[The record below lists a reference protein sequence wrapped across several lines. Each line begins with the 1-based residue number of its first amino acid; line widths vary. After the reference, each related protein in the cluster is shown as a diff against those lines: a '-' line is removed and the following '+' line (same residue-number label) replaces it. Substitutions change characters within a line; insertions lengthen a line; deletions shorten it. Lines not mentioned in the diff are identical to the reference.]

1 MAGRG
6 RFWPGEG
13 GDAGGRAWDGG
24 TPRRKPATMSG
35 CSFAMMAVAS
45 RAWTPPPLSSHS
57 PRALCTDHRA
67 GARARTTARREGGG
81 QLGPRALLRPR
92 ERARARGRCT
102 CVLLCE
108 HASCSWASA
117 DCMKLSMVAFRIQGA
132 SWPAA
137 RAESV
142 MSGAVSGQFNFFLHL
157 HRSKYQFYHS
167 NKAYGKRIEQVN
179 ALGSKYRQMNTL
191 CGHFIPMQANRSS
204 FRFFLQF

>member
-1 MAGRG
+1 
-6 RFWPGEG
+6 
-13 GDAGGRAWDGG
+13 
-24 TPRRKPATMSG
+24 
-35 CSFAMMAVAS
+35 MAVAS
-45 RAWTPPPLSSHS
+45 RAWTPPPSLSSHS

-81 QLGPRALLRPR
+81 QLGPRALPRPR

-102 CVLLCE
+102 CVLLCD
-108 HASCSWASA
+108 HAFCSWASA

-137 RAESV
+137 RAESG

>member
-1 MAGRG
+1 
-6 RFWPGEG
+6 
-13 GDAGGRAWDGG
+13 
-24 TPRRKPATMSG
+24 
-35 CSFAMMAVAS
+35 MAVAS
-45 RAWTPPPLSSHS
+45 RAWTPPTPLSPPT
-57 PRALCTDHRA
+57 PRARSARITARVR
-67 GARARTTARREGGG
+67 ARARQRGGRGGG
-81 QLGPRALLRPR
+81 SWGRAPSRAPA
-92 ERARARGRCT
+92 RARARGRCT

>member
-1 MAGRG
+1 MQLR
-6 RFWPGEG
+6 
-13 GDAGGRAWDGG
+13 DDG
-24 TPRRKPATMSG
+24 PLR
-35 CSFAMMAVAS
+35 AVAS
-45 RAWTPPPLSSHS
+45 RAWTPPTPLSPPT
-57 PRALCTDHRA
+57 PRARSARITARVR
-67 GARARTTARREGGG
+67 ARARQRGGRGGG
-81 QLGPRALLRPR
+81 QLGPRALPRPR

-137 RAESV
+137 RESV